1 MSIQDFEK
9 RPGVNRVEVRH
20 GHAQAQVYSLKPPV
34 MDERLRVLKA
44 VADANISIDFLKLTE
59 DGLSFIMSDADKA
72 AVQDTL
78 QNAGVKF
85 SLLESVSVVMVHAVN
100 MRDEE
105 GLIANI
111 VRQAIT
117 SGARVSHLGDMH
129 DRLLLVAESHDAE
142 KLAAQF
148 RRTFPEVRP

>member
-20 GHAQAQVYSLKPPV
+20 GHAQAHVFSLPAPV

-44 VADANISIDFLKLTE
+44 VADANVSIDFLKLTE
-59 DGLSFIMSDADKA
+59 DGLSFIMGDADKGAVSA
-72 AVQDTL
+72 AL
-78 QNAGVKF
+78 KELGVRF
-85 SLLESVSVVMVHAVN
+85 SILESVSVVLVHAVN

-105 GLIANI
+105 GLIAGI
-111 VRQAIT
+111 VRQAIS
-117 SGARVSHLGDMH
+117 SGARVSHIGDMH
-129 DRLLLVAESHDAE
+129 DRLLLVVESKDAD

-148 RRTFPEVRP
+148 RRTFLEASA